1 MGFLGAME
9 VLGAASA
16 TIGCEDLLGRVGD
29 SKHLSRGE
37 SMSDEWFVGLL
48 LWVDL
53 QTTAFCSSERL
64 IGSCPPME
72 RQSLEE
78 DAPVCSLGYQ

>member
-37 SMSDEWFVGLL
+37 SMSDKWFVGFVAMGGSPNNRLL
-48 LWVDL
+48 LFRKAYRFL
-53 QTTAFCSSERL
+53 SSY
-64 IGSCPPME
+64 G
-72 RQSLEE
+72 
-78 DAPVCSLGYQ
+78 APIT